1 MRIRMRMTLVALVVL
16 AWAPPLALAGVCF
29 DVTGLP
35 EAASL
40 DVVALSAPLGPIPLA
55 GEAQGLCGIGQ
66 PAASVQGTAIVNA
79 NGSVRVG
86 LKLMAERPG
95 CSGGEAEIV
104 LSPPFTTGSGQLRLP
119 QGSVANVALTLDP
132 SGQACKPRVP
142 RPTTCIP
149 NSGMICLLQRRFI
162 VTATAAIGGFGVI
175 TPGQAGEDSS
185 ESGFFSFSAA
195 KNADV
200 IVKVLDG
207 RALNNFYWVV
217 VTPTTAVSY
226 TVTVSD
232 TQNGRIKSYVNPI
245 GAQSATIIDTTA
257 FSASP

>member
-1 MRIRMRMTLVALVVL
+1 MRVRMRMTLVALVLFAWTPGL
-16 AWAPPLALAGVCF
+16 AMAVCY
-29 DVTGLP
+29 DLIGLP

-40 DVVALSAPLGPIPLA
+40 NVVLVEAPPGPLPLV
-55 GEAQGLCGIGQ
+55 GDAQGICGIGER
-66 PAASVQGTAIVNA
+66 AVTVHGTALVGA
-79 NGSVRVG
+79 NGSARVG
-86 LKLMAERPG
+86 LQLLTQRPG
-95 CSGGEAEIV
+95 CSGGDAEIV
-104 LSPPFTTGSGQLRLP
+104 LNPPYLSGTGQVRSSE
-119 QGSVANVALTLDP
+119 GSLANVTVTFDP
-132 SGQACKPRVP
+132 TGQACQPRIP

-149 NSGMICLLQRRFI
+149 NSSMICLLQRRFI

-185 ESGFFSFSAA
+185 EAGFFSFSAA
-195 KNADV
+195 KNAEV

-217 VTPTTAVSY
+217 VTPTTTVSY

-232 TQNGRIKSYVNPI
+232 TLNGRIKSYTNPV